1 MPAIISSSIQLFPVS
16 PTLYPLARLGIIRI
30 SGADRVKYLQGQVSC
45 DVQAL
50 QIGQQ
55 CLGAHCDAKGKMWS
69 SFRLLV
75 LEEALLL
82 LTEKSLLPRSLA
94 ELKKYGVF
102 AKVEIQDA
110 SDAYQL
116 SGLAGSGSDAWM
128 LQQHGLNESG
138 LLTNGIAAR
147 VSPDRWLL
155 LSQSKLET
163 SLVQCDEADWWG
175 MEILAGYP
183 HMSVKH
189 QGEYIPQMVNLHA
202 LGGICFT
209 KGCYMGQETIARAK
223 YRGANNRGLFILQ
236 GQSSHPLQVAGTLEV
251 ALGDQWKRSGQIL
264 DCWQQGDQLLL
275 TAVLPL
281 DTEPQA
287 RFRCKEYPE
296 SSLSL
301 LPLPYALEG

>member
-1 MPAIISSSIQLFPVS
+1 MTAITPSSIQLFPVS
-16 PTLYPLARLGIIRI
+16 PTLFPLARLGIIRL
-30 SGADRVKYLQGQVSC
+30 SGAERAKYLQGQVSC

-50 QIGQQ
+50 QVGQQ

-94 ELKKYGVF
+94 ELKKYGIF

-110 SDAYQL
+110 SSEYQL
-116 SGLAGSGSDAWM
+116 SGLAGAGSDAWM

-138 LLTNGIAAR
+138 LLTNGMAAR
-147 VSPDRWLL
+147 IGSDRWLL
-155 LSQSKLET
+155 LSQSALET
-163 SLVQCDEADWWG
+163 GLAQRDEADWWG
-175 MEILAGYP
+175 MEILAGLP
-183 HMSVKH
+183 HMSAEH

-202 LGGICFT
+202 LGGISFS

-236 GQSSHPLQVAGTLEV
+236 GQTKHPLRIADTLEV
-251 ALGDQWKRSGQIL
+251 ALGEQWKRSGQIL
-264 DCWQQGDQLLL
+264 DCWQQDDQVLL

-287 RFRCKEYPE
+287 RFRCKEYPD
-296 SSLSL
+296 SSLFL
-301 LPLPYALEG
+301 LPLPYSLED

>member
-1 MPAIISSSIQLFPVS
+1 MSAIIPSSIQLFPVS
-16 PTLYPLARLGIIRI
+16 PTLFPLTRLGIIRL

-50 QIGQQ
+50 QLGQQ

-75 LEEALLL
+75 LEDALLL
-82 LTEKSLLPRSLA
+82 LTEMSLLPRSLA

-110 SDAYQL
+110 SSEYQL
-116 SGLAGSGSDAWM
+116 TGLAGTGSDDWM
-128 LQQHGLNESG
+128 RQQHGLSESG
-138 LLTNGIAAR
+138 VLADGMAAQIEA
-147 VSPDRWLL
+147 DRWLL
-155 LSQSKLET
+155 LTQSAAV
-163 SLVQCDEADWWG
+163 SDLVQQQEADWWG
-175 MEILAGYP
+175 MEILAGLP
-183 HMSVKH
+183 HMSAEH

-202 LGGICFT
+202 LGGISFT

-223 YRGANNRGLFILQ
+223 YRGANNRGIFLLQ
-236 GQSSHPLQVAGTLEV
+236 GQSSHPLRGADTLEV

-264 DCWQQGDQLLL
+264 DCWQKDTQLLL

-296 SSLSL
+296 SSLFL
-301 LPLPYALEG
+301 LPLPYSLQD

>member
-1 MPAIISSSIQLFPVS
+1 MSAIIPSSIQLFPVS
-16 PTLYPLARLGIIRI
+16 PTLFPLTRLGIIQL

-50 QIGQQ
+50 QLGQQ

-75 LEEALLL
+75 LEDALLL
-82 LTEKSLLPRSLA
+82 LTEMSLLPRSLA

-110 SDAYQL
+110 SSEYQL
-116 SGLAGSGSDAWM
+116 TGLAGTGSDDWM
-128 LQQHGLNESG
+128 RQQHGLSESG
-138 LLTNGIAAR
+138 VLADGMAAQIEA
-147 VSPDRWLL
+147 DRWLL
-155 LSQSKLET
+155 LTQSAAV
-163 SLVQCDEADWWG
+163 SDLVQQQEADWWG
-175 MEILAGYP
+175 VEILAGLP
-183 HMSVKH
+183 HMSAEH

-202 LGGICFT
+202 LGGISFT

-236 GQSSHPLQVAGTLEV
+236 GQSSHPLRVADTLEV

-264 DCWQQGDQLLL
+264 DCWQKDTQLLL

-296 SSLSL
+296 SSLFL
-301 LPLPYALEG
+301 LPLPYSLQD

>member
-1 MPAIISSSIQLFPVS
+1 MSAIIPSSIQLFPVS
-16 PTLYPLARLGIIRI
+16 PTLFPLTRLGIIQL

-50 QIGQQ
+50 QLGQQ

-75 LEEALLL
+75 LEDALLL
-82 LTEKSLLPRSLA
+82 LTEMSLLPRSLA

-110 SDAYQL
+110 SSEYQL
-116 SGLAGSGSDAWM
+116 TGLAGAGSDAWM
-128 LQQHGLNESG
+128 RQQHGLSESG
-138 LLTNGIAAR
+138 VLADGMAAQIEA
-147 VSPDRWLL
+147 DRWLL
-155 LSQSKLET
+155 LTQSAAV
-163 SLVQCDEADWWG
+163 SDLVQQQEADWWG
-175 MEILAGYP
+175 MEILAGLP
-183 HMSVKH
+183 HMSAEH

-202 LGGICFT
+202 LGGISFT

-236 GQSSHPLQVAGTLEV
+236 GQSSHPLRVADTLEV

-264 DCWQQGDQLLL
+264 DCWQQDDHVLL

-287 RFRCKEYPE
+287 RFRSKEYPE

-301 LPLPYALEG
+301 LPLPYSLQD

>member
-1 MPAIISSSIQLFPVS
+1 MPAIIPSSIQLFPVS
-16 PTLYPLARLGIIRI
+16 PTLFPLTRLGIIRL

-50 QIGQQ
+50 QLGQQ

-75 LEEALLL
+75 LEDALLL
-82 LTEKSLLPRSLA
+82 LTEMSLLPRSLA

-110 SDAYQL
+110 SSEYQL
-116 SGLAGSGSDAWM
+116 TGLAGTGSDDWM
-128 LQQHGLNESG
+128 RQQHGLSESG
-138 LLTNGIAAR
+138 VLAAGMAAR
-147 VSPDRWLL
+147 IEADRWLL
-155 LSQSKLET
+155 LTQSAAV
-163 SLVQCDEADWWG
+163 SGLVQQQEADWWG
-175 MEILAGYP
+175 MEILAGLP
-183 HMSVKH
+183 HMSAEH

-202 LGGICFT
+202 LGGISFT

-236 GQSSHPLQVAGTLEV
+236 GQSSHPLRVADTLEV

-264 DCWQQGDQLLL
+264 DCWQQDDHVLL

-287 RFRCKEYPE
+287 RFRSKEYPE

-301 LPLPYALEG
+301 LPLPYSLQD

>member
-1 MPAIISSSIQLFPVS
+1 MSAIIPSSIQLFPVS
-16 PTLYPLARLGIIRI
+16 PTLFPLTRLGIIQL

-50 QIGQQ
+50 QLGQQ

-75 LEEALLL
+75 LEDALLL
-82 LTEKSLLPRSLA
+82 LTEMSLLPRSLA

-110 SDAYQL
+110 SSEYQL
-116 SGLAGSGSDAWM
+116 TGLAGTGSDDWM
-128 LQQHGLNESG
+128 RQQHGLSESG
-138 LLTNGIAAR
+138 VLADGMVAQIEA
-147 VSPDRWLL
+147 DRWLL
-155 LSQSKLET
+155 LTQSAAV
-163 SLVQCDEADWWG
+163 SDLVQQQEADWWG
-175 MEILAGYP
+175 MEILAGLP
-183 HMSVKH
+183 HMSAEH

-202 LGGICFT
+202 LGGISFT

-236 GQSSHPLQVAGTLEV
+236 GQSSHPLRVADTLEV

-264 DCWQQGDQLLL
+264 DCWQKDTQLLL

-296 SSLSL
+296 SSLFL
-301 LPLPYALEG
+301 LPLPYSLQD

>member
-1 MPAIISSSIQLFPVS
+1 MTAITPSSIQLFPVS
-16 PTLYPLARLGIIRI
+16 PTLFPLARLGIIRL
-30 SGADRVKYLQGQVSC
+30 SGAERAKYLQGQVSC

-50 QIGQQ
+50 QVGQQ

-94 ELKKYGVF
+94 ELKKYGIF

-110 SDAYQL
+110 SSEYQL
-116 SGLAGSGSDAWM
+116 SGLAGAGSDAWM

-138 LLTNGIAAR
+138 LLTNGMAVRIG
-147 VSPDRWLL
+147 SDRWLL
-155 LSQSKLET
+155 LSQLALET
-163 SLVQCDEADWWG
+163 GLAQRDEADWWG
-175 MEILAGYP
+175 MEILAGLP
-183 HMSVKH
+183 HMSAEH

-202 LGGICFT
+202 LGGISFS

-236 GQSSHPLQVAGTLEV
+236 GQTKHPLQVADTLEV
-251 ALGDQWKRSGQIL
+251 ALGEQWKRSGQIL
-264 DCWQQGDQLLL
+264 DCWQQDDQVLL

-301 LPLPYALEG
+301 LPLPYSLQD

>member
-1 MPAIISSSIQLFPVS
+1 MTAITPSSIQLFPVS
-16 PTLYPLARLGIIRI
+16 PTLFPLARLGIIRL
-30 SGADRVKYLQGQVSC
+30 SGAERAKYLQGQVSC

-50 QIGQQ
+50 QVGQQ

-102 AKVEIQDA
+102 ARVEIQDA
-110 SDAYQL
+110 SNEYQL
-116 SGLAGSGSDAWM
+116 VGLAGTGSDDWM
-128 LQQHGLNESG
+128 LQQHGLTESG
-138 LLTNGIAAR
+138 LLTNGTAVRIGL
-147 VSPDRWLL
+147 DRWLL
-155 LSQSKLET
+155 LSHSDLDTGLAQR
-163 SLVQCDEADWWG
+163 DEADWWG
-175 MEILAGYP
+175 MEILAGLP
-183 HMSVKH
+183 HMSAKH

-202 LGGICFT
+202 LGGISFS

-236 GQSSHPLQVAGTLEV
+236 GQTKHPLQVADTLEV
-251 ALGDQWKRSGQIL
+251 ALGEQWRRSGQVL
-264 DCWQQGDQLLL
+264 DCWQEDDQVLL

-287 RFRCKEYPE
+287 RFRCKDHPD
-296 SSLSL
+296 SSLFL
-301 LPLPYALEG
+301 LPLPYSLED

>member
-1 MPAIISSSIQLFPVS
+1 MTAIIPSSIQLFPVS
-16 PTLYPLARLGIIRI
+16 PTLFPLTRLGIIQL

-50 QIGQQ
+50 QLGQQ

-75 LEEALLL
+75 LEDALLL
-82 LTEKSLLPRSLA
+82 LTEMSLLPRSLA

-110 SDAYQL
+110 SSEYQL
-116 SGLAGSGSDAWM
+116 TGLAGTGSDDWM
-128 LQQHGLNESG
+128 RQQHGLSESG
-138 LLTNGIAAR
+138 VLADGMVAQIEA
-147 VSPDRWLL
+147 DRWLL
-155 LSQSKLET
+155 LTQSAAV
-163 SLVQCDEADWWG
+163 SDLVQQQEADWWG
-175 MEILAGYP
+175 MEILAGLP
-183 HMSVKH
+183 HMSAEH

-202 LGGICFT
+202 LGGISFT

-236 GQSSHPLQVAGTLEV
+236 GQSSHPLRVADTLEV

-264 DCWQQGDQLLL
+264 DCWQKDTQLLL

-296 SSLSL
+296 SSLFL
-301 LPLPYALEG
+301 LPLPYSLQD